1 MFAKVLPQKYL
12 ALLTLLLLCGG
23 TACQSE
29 NLGQPPT
36 SPNVQQQQLLQRAV
50 TDDLGRKI
58 QLPAQIERV
67 ISLAPSLTESVFAV
81 GAGDKLVGVTS
92 FCNYP
97 EEAKKLPKIG
107 DTMKPNLE
115 TIVALKPQLVLV
127 STDSQLEGFLRQLE
141 ANNIPAFVTGAK
153 DFDGVLNNL
162 RQLGDLL
169 DRPDEAA
176 NLVSDLQTRV
186 AFVEAKVKNE
196 KSDQKSARKPIRV
209 FVQISREPLYT
220 IGNASFLT
228 DLVRRAGGASVT
240 AEVESA
246 YPNISRETA
255 LAAQPEAI
263 ILSVDESMG
272 SQNTAP
278 DDAFKN
284 SPAVKNNRIYPI
296 SGDLLTRP
304 SPRTVDLIEQ
314 IARAL
319 HPNAF

>member
-1 MFAKVLPQKYL
+1 MFTKVFQPKYFV
-12 ALLTLLLLCGG
+12 LLTVFLLCCGI
-23 TACQSE
+23 TACQSA
-29 NLGQPPT
+29 NSARQQT
-36 SPNVQQQQLLQRAV
+36 ASPNAEQQQLLQREV
-50 TDDLGRKI
+50 IDDLGRRVR
-58 QLPAQIERV
+58 LPANIERV
-67 ISLAPSLTESVFAV
+67 ISLAPSLTESVFAI
-81 GAGDKLVGVTS
+81 GAGNKLVGVTS

-97 EEAKKLPKIG
+97 EEARKLPKIG

-115 TIVALKPQLVLV
+115 TIVSLKPQLVLI

-141 ANNIPAFVTGAK
+141 ANNIPAFVTEVK
-153 DFDGVLNNL
+153 DFDGVLTNL

-169 DRPDEAA
+169 DHPKEAEK
-176 NLVSDLQTRV
+176 LVSDLQTRV
-186 AFVEAKVKNE
+186 TLVQAKVKNE
-196 KSDQKSARKPIRV
+196 NSSEKPVRV

-220 IGNASFLT
+220 IGKSSFLT
-228 DLVRRAGGASVT
+228 DLVHRAGGESVT
-240 AEVESA
+240 SGVETA

-284 SPAVKNNRIYPI
+284 SPAVKNNRVYPM

-304 SPRTVDLIEQ
+304 SPRTADLIEQ